1 MTKINS
7 QASGLGTVTV
17 FGPRRPDDQ
26 HQDEAL
32 WVLTG
37 YTPRVQPET
46 GKTPGSHGIRVLAVR
61 NEPREMKFAFS
72 DHSKPTAQFADPMLL
87 DLLLQRQGNKGGK
100 FALEISGLALKTL
113 LEADTRVTVSPVW
126 EHPDTDSHIADINA
140 ANYVP
145 AYFLQAGAIPLD
157 SSTLMDTL
165 LPGLDKTQPVLLT
178 AEGILYSALVPPPD
192 GGQAISTRLRLG
204 YRDKELCLTFDDP
217 QPAAAWDE
225 VWLRLNAIAG
235 SSSATQ
241 WGRFG
246 FNTTPQLPQ
255 ISWRITVQGN
265 ALKVNWAE
273 AIVPREA
280 TLVTLADQKPENRKM
295 PPMAVMRLTSEI
307 SLQYTDEKLIVRSLG
322 SPVQDPQ
329 ATWQWRNNSEG
340 MQFSRISLVHDASSV
355 RDRLFSQ
362 YGDVGAEDKT
372 AVGFLL
378 LDDGWA
384 EIPFTADKHR
394 LPGIVSPANVSD
406 VSGSFWLGNRR
417 RERFNSRDKVAQC
430 APWSLLLDEPK
441 NYAFEFIFSILHGS
455 ATLQSA
461 TVTLKGSAMTLR
473 GGVWLAATA
482 PDGHDALP
490 CVSDDPESF
499 FDLLLRRCEGD
510 ASAPFVLEPF
520 TVEPEK
526 QPVFSITVNT
536 DVTAAKGANWRVW
549 LRHPTLPGIQVLPV
563 TRSDTRSTRP
573 HASRSLTP
581 FKAQGGELQLEDMLS
596 MMPGISASTRKRVE
610 IENPIMPLVALTL
623 PGLELTATSADAYG
637 VKGYYTLP
645 LWDDPHACAV
655 LPLPDNATQAIPP
668 VITALMPEALKQATA
683 DNLVRRANAATLHSE
698 MFTAAGATAKNLYP
712 PYDWN
717 PTVTFSDKVSVTDG
731 RVTWG
736 AVTIT
741 DVTVRMTD
749 VGWIWHPDSNELL
762 QGPGEMLALL
772 KDNQVCINSSGKKK
786 LTGWSVAE
794 EESSPGVIQDGLG
807 VFWSQT
813 PQTGHGLIA
822 REVRIMDSTE
832 TLWLLST
839 QRPLS
844 VSGVN
849 GIQWDFAF
857 TDVPISAQRNDI
869 ARPDGTVQKEGWT
882 WSLSDPRTQGD
893 DIALL
898 PLSLGPN
905 LRFMPTALISL
916 SRTLSGSVA
925 AAKIE
930 GTLLA
935 GAKANPLAVD
945 TLHRVEITLTEG
957 EGDTLKVS
965 SINPVSGETITW
977 DLSGGSQLTGRLA
990 LSNGSLWLEKN
1001 SLTLPLLSVQKS
1013 LQFDP
1018 IDTTQAEATSNMADD
1033 GLQASINLQT
1043 VSVLWTALTTSLRD
1057 GVRVT
1062 LSLTQTPEDN
1072 SAKVNWFGNEIPC
1085 KAVIDAARRSC
1096 VLTPDKVEGLVV
1108 IAGLATAS
1116 LLKGALALSFSE
1128 AKLELQTYFLELE
1141 LQLETLRVTHLLH
1154 AVGKEDVMDSLRLDG
1169 SWTRASLVEWP
1180 ALAPVDDTLAQ
1191 ASLEVDFATPAKV
1204 IHEATFVLA
1213 DHCLSGSQF
1222 RPAAGKGIGLSGEAA
1237 SWLVDTRHRF
1247 TSQGK
1252 TRQLRCLGVL
1262 QLRSAAALADELDA
1276 KWSTK
1281 NDPRGFGFTP
1291 GYIGMKTDGHT
1302 AQFLRPGVRRL
1313 SHGYTGLLDPRV
1325 VQRLQEQNA
1334 DAWLLLGGLTALYNR
1349 KDDLYGLLHLPFI
1362 TISAGGDSLAAV
1374 LKVAGNGPQKLNM
1387 VRHDF
1392 LSMSLKLAGA
1402 RRQSPG
1408 ELIQQPF
1415 RRALPFTSD
1424 LGNPTPVGG
1433 NELAKNWFS
1442 DESVSLIPGWH
1453 VEQIQQPGATPA
1465 SEANPAPLP
1474 FVFPRS
1480 AIMLAMLFNTD
1491 EQTDSLSLL
1500 ISTYRRQA
1508 NISGTQ
1514 PMTVRRVLIRLPSS
1528 VDSVLPPAVTEIHSD
1543 LIVGGPSGLVAIPLS
1558 RTDIAID
1565 DAKHFIALAA
1575 ARMAEPTFILRRD
1588 AQRYFAYELPVR
1600 DEDPLERP
1608 VRPLSRSR
1616 ANPPDG
1622 RLSWPMLAEVDKMAT
1637 EVLASPRSSRRYD
1650 QPLAMSGIRSE
1661 IQTNSP
1667 SGKPFKLNTSVN
1679 SQEKME
1685 TVWIQE
1691 WEQVAFQNR
1700 QPTDTAVAA
1709 ARPTVPSASEIAR
1722 ALLQMDPTLPATR
1735 LIQTRLP
1742 PAVMHLDFATRAGA
1756 FVTMGIR
1763 GLYSVN
1769 KVHSQNEPAETSLS
1783 TMRSIRRPRP
1793 MALPQNSGD
1802 SASWR
1807 QTVAWYGNK
1816 NTTCMALAGA
1826 WDIIT
1831 APVIADIPQ
1840 WVLLMGRPEPS
1851 GLIPDSAGGKLTW
1864 RGAVTVKCMMWD
1876 KDNQP
1881 LKRPARLLLDMMLR
1895 TSSLH
1900 CRLRVGAETRDFSA
1914 VKLVEDDTLLFTL
1927 DRSDGIEET
1936 TCTFECR
1943 ILPLTDVEH
1952 EASYNIETLFLTR
1965 KSTGN
1970 HTLEPA
1976 AMRSLALPVLAPVRD
1991 RYPFPLLRR
2000 TIFFADPAL
2009 DQVLSQTNPIIVD
2022 SGANGNFNVWLD
2034 NATITPTATL
2044 VIQARAR
2051 SAKEDNFT
2059 LQAEVIRHD
2068 GGKQETLAFNLPDET
2083 KPLKFVRL
2091 EVNEVYSLPTSLFS
2105 TTLHAED
2112 MLILTIVRG
2121 EGIAKVPIAIKALSA
2136 QMPPP
2141 AMYSLIVTD
2150 PKNQKAWCAAHSACP
2165 APESLW
2171 VEMPHQEKLLRR
2183 GVFKWVAYTS
2193 AATTSLGWSILKA
2206 ERATESTCI
2215 PLILERELPLK

>member
-17 FGPRRPDDQ
+17 FGPRHPDDQ

-37 YTPRVQPET
+37 YTPRIQPET

-61 NEPREMKFAFS
+61 NDPREMKFAFS

-113 LEADTRVTVSPVW
+113 LVADTRVTVSPVW

-157 SSTLMDTL
+157 SSTLMPTL

-178 AEGILYSALVPPPD
+178 AEGIIYSALVPPP
-192 GGQAISTRLRLG
+192 GGGEAISTRLRLG
-204 YRDKELCLTFDDP
+204 YRDKVLCLTFDDP
-217 QPAAAWDE
+217 QPAAAWNE
-225 VWLRLNAIAG
+225 VWRRLNAIAG

-241 WGRFG
+241 WGRFS
-246 FNTTPQLPQ
+246 FNTTPQIPQ
-255 ISWRITVQGN
+255 LSWRITVQGN

-307 SLQYTDEKLIVRSLG
+307 ALQYADETLTIKSLG

-329 ATWQWRNNSEG
+329 ATWQWRDNSEG
-340 MQFSRISLVHDASSV
+340 MQFSRIPLVHDASSV
-355 RDRLFSQ
+355 RERLFSQ
-362 YGDVGAEDKT
+362 YGDVGADDKT

-394 LPGIVSPANVSD
+394 LPGIVFPENVSD

-417 RERFNSRDKVAQC
+417 RERFNSRDKAALC
-430 APWSLLLDEPK
+430 APWSLLFDEPK
-441 NYAFEFIFSILHGS
+441 NYTFEFIFSIQPGS

-461 TVTLKGSAMTLR
+461 TVTLEGSAMTLR

-490 CVSDDPESF
+490 CVSDDPASF

-510 ASAPFVLEPF
+510 ASAAPFVLEPF

-526 QPVFSITVNT
+526 QPDLSITVNT
-536 DVTAAKGANWRVW
+536 DVTAAKGASWRVW

-563 TRSDTRSTRP
+563 TRSDTRSSRP

-581 FKAQGGELQLEDMLS
+581 FDAQGGALQLEDMLS
-596 MMPGISASTRKRVE
+596 MMPGMSASTRKRVE
-610 IENPIMPLVALTL
+610 ISKPIMPLVALTL
-623 PGLELTATSADAYG
+623 PGLELTATAADAYD

-655 LPLPDNATQAIPP
+655 LPLPDNAIQTIPP

-683 DNLVRRANAATLHSE
+683 DNLLRRANAATLHSE
-698 MFTAAGATAKNLYP
+698 MFTAAGVMAKNLYP

-736 AVTIT
+736 AIT
-741 DVTVRMTD
+741 MTD
-749 VGWIWHPDSNELL
+749 GNWIWHPDSNELL
-762 QGPGEMLALL
+762 EGPREMLTL
-772 KDNQVCINSSGKKK
+772 KDNQVSINGSGKKN
-786 LTGWSVAE
+786 LTGWSVSE

-807 VFWSQT
+807 VFWRQK
-813 PQTGHGLIA
+813 PQTVHGLIA
-822 REVRIMDSTE
+822 REIQFVDPSE

-839 QRPLS
+839 QQPLS

-849 GIQWDFAF
+849 GILWDFTF
-857 TDVPISAQRNDI
+857 TDVPVSAQRNDI

-882 WSLSDPRTQGD
+882 WSLSDPRTLGD
-893 DIALL
+893 DIALF

-916 SRTLSGSVA
+916 SRTLSGGVS

-935 GAKANPLAVD
+935 GEKANPLALD
-945 TLHRVEITLTEG
+945 TLHRVAVTLTG
-957 EGDTLKVS
+957 SEGDTLKVS
-965 SINPVSGETITW
+965 SINPVSGEFITW

-990 LSNGSLWLEKN
+990 LSNGSLWLEQPH
-1001 SLTLPLLSVQKS
+1001 LALPIFSVEKT

-1018 IDTTQAEATSNMADD
+1018 IDTTQAEATSNLAN

-1043 VSVLWTALTTSLRD
+1043 ASVLWTTLTTPLRD

-1072 SAKVNWFGNEIPC
+1072 SAKLNWFGNEIPC
-1085 KAVIDAARRSC
+1085 QAVIDAARRSC

-1108 IAGLATAS
+1108 IAGMATAN
-1116 LLKGALALSFSE
+1116 LLKGTLALSFSE
-1128 AKLELQTYFLELE
+1128 AELELQTYFLELE
-1141 LQLETLRVTHLLH
+1141 MELGTLRVTHLLH
-1154 AVGKEDVMDSLRLDG
+1154 VVGKKDVMDSLRLDG
-1169 SWTRASLVEWP
+1169 RWTRTSLVEWP

-1191 ASLEVDFATPAKV
+1191 ASLEIDFATPAKV
-1204 IHEATFVLA
+1204 IHEATFVLT

-1222 RPAAGKGIGLSGEAA
+1222 RPAAGKGIGLSAETA

-1276 KWSTK
+1276 KWST
-1281 NDPRGFGFTP
+1281 NSDLRGYGFTP

-1313 SHGYTGLLDPRV
+1313 SHGYTGLLDPQV
-1325 VQRLQEQNA
+1325 VQGLHQEQNA
-1334 DAWLLLGGLTALYNR
+1334 DAWLLLGGMTALYNR
-1349 KDDLYGLLHLPFI
+1349 RDDLYGLLHLPFI
-1362 TISAGGDSLAAV
+1362 ATSAGGDSLAAV
-1374 LKVAGNGPQKLNM
+1374 LKVTSNSPQTKLNM
-1387 VRHDF
+1387 VRHDL

-1402 RRQSPG
+1402 RLQSPS
-1408 ELIQQPF
+1408 ELIRQPF
-1415 RRALPFTSD
+1415 RRAVPFTCD

-1433 NELAKNWFS
+1433 SELAKNWFS

-1453 VEQIQQPGATPA
+1453 VEQIQRAGATPA
-1465 SEANPAPLP
+1465 SDASPAPLP

-1491 EQTDSLSLL
+1491 EPTDSLSLL
-1500 ISTYRRQA
+1500 TSTYRRQA
-1508 NISGTQ
+1508 NIPGAQ
-1514 PMTVRRVLIRLPSS
+1514 PMTVRRALIRLSSS
-1528 VDSVLPPAVTEIHSD
+1528 VDSVPPPAVTDMHSD
-1543 LIVGGPSGLVAIPLS
+1543 LIVGGPSGLVAVPLS

-1565 DAKHFIALAA
+1565 DVKHFIALAA

-1588 AQRYFAYELPVR
+1588 AQGYLAYVLPTR

-1608 VRPLSRSR
+1608 VRPLSRLSS
-1616 ANPPDG
+1616 NPPDG

-1637 EVLASPRSSRRYD
+1637 EVLVSPRSSRCYD
-1650 QPLAMSGIRSE
+1650 RPLAMSGIRSE
-1661 IQTNSP
+1661 IQTRAP
-1667 SGKPFKLNTSVN
+1667 SGKPFQLTTSVN
-1679 SQEKME
+1679 SQEKTE

-1700 QPTDTAVAA
+1700 QPTDTAAVA

-1742 PAVMHLDFATRAGA
+1742 PAAMNLDFATRAGA
-1756 FVTMGIR
+1756 FVTMGVR
-1763 GLYSVN
+1763 GLHSVN

-1793 MALPQNSGD
+1793 TPLPENSGD

-1831 APVIADIPQ
+1831 APLVDDIPQ

-1851 GLIPDSAGGKLTW
+1851 GLIPDSAGRILTW
-1864 RGAVTVKCMMWD
+1864 RGAITVKCMMWD

-1881 LKRPARLLLDMMLR
+1881 LERPARLLLDMMHR

-1900 CRLRVGAETRDFSA
+1900 CRLRVGTEMCDFSA
-1914 VKLVEDDTLLFTL
+1914 VEFKADDTLRFTL
-1927 DRSDGIEET
+1927 ERSEGIEET
-1936 TCTFECR
+1936 TCTFEFR

-1952 EASYNIETLFLTR
+1952 EPPYNTDKLLLTR
-1965 KSTGN
+1965 TSTGN
-1970 HTLEPA
+1970 DTLEPA
-1976 AMRSLALPVLAPVRD
+1976 AMRSLTLPVLAPVRD

-2000 TIFFADPAL
+2000 TIIFADPAL

-2022 SGANGNFNVWLD
+2022 SGAKGDFNVWLD

-2044 VIQARAR
+2044 VIQVR
-2051 SAKEDNFT
+2051 SEKEGSFT
-2059 LQAEVIRHD
+2059 LNAAVIRHES
-2068 GGKQETLAFNLPDET
+2068 GKQETLAFTLPDET
-2083 KPLKFVRL
+2083 KPLESVRL
-2091 EVNEVYSLPTSLFS
+2091 EANEVYTLPTARFS

-2112 MLILTIVRG
+2112 TLILTIVRG
-2121 EGIAKVPIAIKALSA
+2121 EGTARVAIAIKALST
-2136 QMPPP
+2136 QTPPP

-2150 PKNQKAWCAAHSACP
+2150 PKNQKAWCAAHSASP

-2193 AATTSLGWSILKA
+2193 TATPSLGWSILKA
-2206 ERATESTCI
+2206 ERSTESTCI
-2215 PLILERELPLK
+2215 PLILERELSIKQDPDA

>member
-17 FGPRRPDDQ
+17 FGPRHPDDQ

-61 NEPREMKFAFS
+61 NDPREMKFDFS

-113 LEADTRVTVSPVW
+113 LVSDTRVTVSPVW

-157 SSTLMDTL
+157 SSTLMATL
-165 LPGLDKTQPVLLT
+165 LPGLDETQPVLLT
-178 AEGILYSALVPPPD
+178 AEGILYSAFVPPP
-192 GGQAISTRLRLG
+192 GGGETISTRLRLG
-204 YRDKELCLTFDDP
+204 YRDKDLCLTFDDP
-217 QPAAAWDE
+217 QPAAAWDKI
-225 VWLRLNAIAG
+225 WLRLNTIAG

-255 ISWRITVQGN
+255 LRWRITVQGN

-280 TLVTLADQKPENRKM
+280 TLVTLADQKPENRKI

-307 SLQYTDEKLIVRSLG
+307 ALQYADETLTVRSLG

-340 MQFSRISLVHDASSV
+340 MQFSRIPLVHDAGSV

-362 YGDVGAEDKT
+362 YGDVGADDKT
-372 AVGFLL
+372 TVGFLL

-384 EIPFTADKHR
+384 EIPFTVDKHR
-394 LPGIVSPANVSD
+394 LPEIVFPENVSD
-406 VSGSFWLGNRR
+406 ASGSFWLGNRR
-417 RERFNSRDKVAQC
+417 RERFNSRHEAAQC
-430 APWSLLLDEPK
+430 TPWSLLLDEPK
-441 NYAFEFIFSILHGS
+441 HYAFEFIFNIQPGS

-461 TVTLKGSAMTLR
+461 TVTLEGSAMTLR

-490 CVSDDPESF
+490 CVSDDPDSF

-526 QPVFSITVNT
+526 QPDLSITVNT
-536 DVTAAKGANWRVW
+536 DVTAAKGASWRVW

-563 TRSDTRSTRP
+563 TRSDTQSTRP
-573 HASRSLTP
+573 HVSRSLTP
-581 FKAQGGELQLEDMLS
+581 FDSQGGALQLENMLS
-596 MMPGISASTRKRVE
+596 MMPAMSASTRERVTPAS
-610 IENPIMPLVALTL
+610 PIMPLVALTL
-623 PGLELTATSADAYG
+623 PGLELTARAADEYN

-655 LPLPDNATQAIPP
+655 LPLPDNAIQTIPP
-668 VITALMPEALKQATA
+668 VITALMPDALKQAAA
-683 DNLVRRANAATLHSE
+683 DNLLRRDNAATLHSE
-698 MFTAAGATAKNLYP
+698 MFTAAGVVPKNLYP

-717 PTVTFSDKVSVTDG
+717 PTVTFSDKVSVTDS

-736 AVTIT
+736 
-741 DVTVRMTD
+741 TVIMTD
-749 VGWIWHPDSNELL
+749 VDWIWHPDSNELL
-762 QGPGEMLALL
+762 QGPGEILEL
-772 KDNQVCINSSGKKK
+772 KGNQVRINSSGKKN

-794 EESSPGVIQDGLG
+794 EASTSGVIQDGLG
-807 VFWSQT
+807 VFWSSTLQSD
-813 PQTGHGLIA
+813 HGLIA
-822 REVRIMDSTE
+822 REIQIMGPSE

-839 QRPLS
+839 QHPLS

-857 TDVPISAQRNDI
+857 TDVPISVQRNDI
-869 ARPDGTVQKEGWT
+869 APPDGTVQKEGWT
-882 WSLSDPRTQGD
+882 WSLSDPRTLGD
-893 DIALL
+893 NIAVL

-916 SRTLSGSVA
+916 SGTLSGGVSG
-925 AAKIE
+925 AKIE

-935 GAKANPLAVD
+935 GEKANPLALD

-957 EGDTLKVS
+957 EGGTLKVS
-965 SINPVSGETITW
+965 SINHVSGETITW
-977 DLSGGSQLTGRLA
+977 DLSGGSQLEGRLN
-990 LSNGSLWLEKN
+990 LNNGSLWLEQP
-1001 SLTLPLLSVQKS
+1001 SLTLPIFSVERT
-1013 LQFDP
+1013 LQFGP
-1018 IDTTQAEATSNMADD
+1018 IDTTQAEATSNIADD
-1033 GLQASINLQT
+1033 GIQASINLQT
-1043 VSVLWTALTTSLRD
+1043 ASVLWTALTTSLRD

-1062 LSLTQTPEDN
+1062 LSLTQTPDDN
-1072 SAKVNWFGNEIPC
+1072 SAKLNWFGNEIPC
-1085 KAVIDAARRSC
+1085 KAVMDAGRRNC

-1108 IAGLATAS
+1108 IAGLATAN
-1116 LLKGALALSFSE
+1116 LLKGTLALSFSE
-1128 AKLELQTYFLELE
+1128 AELELQTYFMELE
-1141 LQLETLRVTHLLH
+1141 MQLEALRMTHLLH
-1154 AVGKEDVMDSLRLDG
+1154 AVGKANVMDSLRLDG
-1169 SWTRASLVEWP
+1169 SWTRTSLVEWP

-1191 ASLEVDFATPAKV
+1191 ASLEIDFATPAKV

-1213 DHCLSGSQF
+1213 DHCLNGSQF
-1222 RPAAGKGIGLSGEAA
+1222 RPAAGKGIGLSAEAA
-1237 SWLVDTRHRF
+1237 RWLVDTRHRF

-1313 SHGYTGLLDPRV
+1313 SHGYTGLLDPQV
-1325 VQRLQEQNA
+1325 VQGLRQEQNA
-1334 DAWLLLGGLTALYNR
+1334 DAWLLLGGMTALYNR
-1349 KDDLYGLLHLPFI
+1349 RDDLYGLLHLPFI
-1362 TISAGGDSLAAV
+1362 AISAGGDSLAAV
-1374 LKVAGNGPQKLNM
+1374 LKVTGIGPQTKLNM
-1387 VRHDF
+1387 VRHDL
-1392 LSMSLKLAGA
+1392 LSMSLKLAGS

-1408 ELIQQPF
+1408 ELIRQPF
-1415 RRALPFTSD
+1415 RRALPFTCD
-1424 LGNPTPVGG
+1424 LGNPPPVGG
-1433 NELAKNWFS
+1433 SELAKNWFS

-1453 VEQIQQPGATPA
+1453 VEQIQRPGATPA
-1465 SEANPAPLP
+1465 SGVRPEPLP

-1480 AIMLAMLFNTD
+1480 AIMLAMLFNTK
-1491 EQTDSLSLL
+1491 EPTDSLSLL
-1500 ISTYRRQA
+1500 TSTQRRQA
-1508 NISGTQ
+1508 HTPGAR
-1514 PMTVRRVLIRLPSS
+1514 PMTVRRALIHLPMS
-1528 VDSVLPPAVTEIHSD
+1528 VDRAPPPAVTDMLSD
-1543 LIVGGPSGLVAIPLS
+1543 LIVGGPSGLVAVPLS

-1575 ARMAEPTFILRRD
+1575 SRMAEPTFILRRD
-1588 AQRYFAYELPVR
+1588 AQRYLAYELPAR

-1608 VRPLSRSR
+1608 VRALSRSR

-1650 QPLAMSGIRSE
+1650 RPLAMSGIRSE
-1661 IQTNSP
+1661 IQTRSP
-1667 SGKPFKLNTSVN
+1667 SGKPFQLNTSVN
-1679 SQEKME
+1679 SQEKTE

-1700 QPTDTAVAA
+1700 QPTDTATAA

-1742 PAVMHLDFATRAGA
+1742 PAAMNLDFATRAGA
-1756 FVTMGIR
+1756 FVAMGFR
-1763 GLYSVN
+1763 GLHSVN

-1816 NTTCMALAGA
+1816 NTTCMALTGA

-1831 APVIADIPQ
+1831 APLVADIPQ
-1840 WVLLMGRPEPS
+1840 WLLLMGQPEPS

-1864 RGAVTVKCMMWD
+1864 RGAIKVKCIMWD

-1881 LKRPARLLLDMMLR
+1881 LERPASLLLDMMHR

-1914 VKLVEDDTLLFTL
+1914 VELVEDDTLLFTL
-1927 DRSDGIEET
+1927 DRYEGIEET

-1943 ILPLTDVEH
+1943 ILPLTDVEN
-1952 EASYNIETLFLTR
+1952 EPPYNTEKLLLTR
-1965 KSTGN
+1965 TSTGN
-1970 HTLEPA
+1970 DTLEPA
-1976 AMRSLALPVLAPVRD
+1976 AMRSLMLPVLAPVRD

-2000 TIFFADPAL
+2000 TIIFADPAL

-2022 SGANGNFNVWLD
+2022 SGANGDFNVWLD

-2051 SAKEDNFT
+2051 SAKEEEDNFT
-2059 LQAEVIRHD
+2059 LQAAVIRHE
-2068 GGKQETLAFNLPDET
+2068 GGKQETLTFNFPEKT
-2083 KPLKFVRL
+2083 KPLESVGL
-2091 EVNEVYSLPTSLFS
+2091 EANEVYTLPTSLFS

-2112 MLILTIVRG
+2112 TLILTIVRN
-2121 EGIAKVPIAIKALSA
+2121 EGIAKVAIAIKSLAA
-2136 QMPPP
+2136 QTPPP

-2150 PKNQKAWCAAHSACP
+2150 PHNQKAWCAAHSACP
-2165 APESLW
+2165 IPENLW
-2171 VEMPHQEKLLRR
+2171 VEVPHQEKLLRR